1 MVIPKS
7 SLALLLLIA
16 TASNNFVDAANLR
29 QERNLEE
36 TYSQSGDYLPAM
48 LARVNKERAAHGLS
62 PLCANKK
69 LQASSQRH
77 SDDEAAKN
85 YMAHDGSDGSTM
97 SQRITEAG
105 YNWSAVAE
113 NVAAGQVDVEA
124 VMDAWMDSPGHRENI
139 LGDYTMLGASYAYN
153 DNTEYKHYWTQD
165 FGASDNEKCDDDT
178 SAGSNNNDQPGDDD
192 TSAESNNYDQL
203 DDSNNQKQDQAAQNE
218 DRVQSSPATEAPVES
233 KGSGTANPPTLT
245 YPFANLGWICSTD
258 IVTVSISPTPNC
270 RHCKRKLH

>member
-1 MVIPKS
+1 MAITKS
-7 SLALLLLIA
+7 SLAVLLLIA

-29 QERNLEE
+29 QECNLEE
-36 TYSQSGDYLPAM
+36 TYSQLGDYLPAM

-105 YNWSAVAE
+105 YDWSAVAE

-178 SAGSNNNDQPGDDD
+178 SA
-192 TSAESNNYDQL
+192 ESNNYDQP
-203 DDSNNQKQDQAAQNE
+203 DDSNNQKQDQVAQNE
-218 DRVQSSPATEAPVES
+218 DSVQSSPATQDSAAPQTAQAPVAVTDAPCPERQSRDEPVLKGTPVTEAPVES
-233 KGSGTANPPTLT
+233 KGPGKGLRILRP
-245 YPFANLGWICSTD
+245 
-258 IVTVSISPTPNC
+258 
-270 RHCKRKLH
+270 